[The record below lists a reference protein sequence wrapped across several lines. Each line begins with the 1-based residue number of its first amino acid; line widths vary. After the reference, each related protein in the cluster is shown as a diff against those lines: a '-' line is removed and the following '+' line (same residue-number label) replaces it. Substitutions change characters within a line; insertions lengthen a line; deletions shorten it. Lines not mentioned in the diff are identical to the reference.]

1 MATSENYLTLAVAGG
16 RKTQSIIDACSDS
29 SKRRLLV
36 TYTTTG
42 QKELRERLDAAYGTN
57 SIEVTG
63 WYSFLINH
71 FVRPYIKVKYPDRTI
86 EGFNFKYRVPRGA
99 NEEQRYFD
107 SQGNLTRAGLSRLAF
122 HLAEAKNGAPY
133 HRLSCIYDEIYF
145 DEVQDLTGWDL
156 EILTELFESSL
167 RIVLVGDVRQSVYD
181 TNPQD
186 QKNSQYRELAMIDW
200 FRMQERAKKL
210 QIHESLENWRCRPEI
225 VELANQVFADKDGI
239 RPAVSKQTAEC
250 NHQGLYRVN
259 PKDVASYVKAYQPL
273 SLQWDARSGKALQ
286 KVCAFRNM
294 GKVKGIT
301 FDHVLILPTKNM
313 VNLLTSGKSDLAGQT
328 ASKLYVAIT
337 RARFSVA
344 FILDDEV
351 NANQLQRWPTS

>member
-1 MATSENYLTLAVAGG
+1 MATSKNYLTLAVAGG

-42 QKELRERLDAAYGTN
+42 QKELRERLDATYGTN

-71 FVRPYIKVKYPDRTI
+71 FVHPYLKAKYPHRTVK
-86 EGFNFKYRVPRGA
+86 GFNFKYTVPFRA
-99 NEEQRYFD
+99 KEEQRYFD
-107 SQGNLTRAGLSRLAF
+107 PQGNLTRAGLSRLAF
-122 HLAEAKNGAPY
+122 HLAEATNGAPY

-156 EILTELFESSL
+156 EILTKLFASSL

-225 VELANQVFADKDGI
+225 VELANQVFADNNEI
-239 RPAVSKQTAEC
+239 RPAVSRQTDKCE
-250 NHQGLYRVN
+250 HQGIFRVN
-259 PKDVASYVKAYQPL
+259 PNDVASYVHAFHPL
-273 SLQWDARSGKALQ
+273 SLRWDSRSGKKLQ
-286 KVCAFRNM
+286 EICAFRNM
-294 GKVKGIT
+294 GKVKGISVN
-301 FDHVLILPTKNM
+301 HVLILPTKDM
-313 VNLLTSGKSDLAGQT
+313 IKFLTSEAPSLAEQT
-328 ASKLYVAIT
+328 ACKLYVAIT
-337 RARFSVA
+337 RARFSVS